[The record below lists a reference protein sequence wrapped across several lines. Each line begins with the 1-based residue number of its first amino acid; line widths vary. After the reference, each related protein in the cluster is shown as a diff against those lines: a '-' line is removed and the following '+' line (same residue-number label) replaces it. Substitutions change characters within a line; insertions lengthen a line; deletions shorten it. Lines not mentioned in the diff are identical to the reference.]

1 MLGPRSLSGLV
12 RWLLPVFFM
21 AGTLVSTPLFAETN
35 TDIFYLPD
43 SRVAGSLLDR
53 GDVESAASTRRFSLF
68 VTEGADSRR
77 LWSQTRLIFAPGLV
91 AVGILYTM
99 PSDVTGWDKD
109 VMAGKWW
116 DNVSRRPEWDK
127 NHLAINYIGH
137 AYFGGVY
144 YQVARKSG
152 YNQWDSFV
160 YTTLMSTFFWEY
172 GLEAFAERPSIQ
184 DLIYTPISGWL
195 CGEWAYRAEQRI
207 LANGSQ
213 VLGSGLLGGFS
224 LFFLDPVDHIGDWVN
239 RLSGRDLVITG
250 AVTLEV
256 SQLSPDRHSM
266 LGLGLAGRF

>member
-1 MLGPRSLSGLV
+1 ML
-12 RWLLPVFFM
+12 LLFFQGGIKVSAVVAADAT
-21 AGTLVSTPLFAETN
+21 AGFSVP
-35 TDIFYLPD
+35 
-43 SRVAGSLLDR
+43 GSLMAESVEEDTATPAARR
-53 GDVESAASTRRFSLF
+53 GFSLF
-68 VTEGADSRR
+68 VTEGADSKR
-77 LWSQTRLIFAPGLV
+77 LWSQTRLVFVSGLV
-91 AVGILYTM
+91 AAGIIYTM

-109 VMAGKWW
+109 IETSELADKWW

-127 NHLAINYIGH
+127 DDWVINYVGH

-195 CGEWAYRAEQRI
+195 CGEWAYHAEQRI
-207 LANGSQ
+207 MNNGSQ
-213 VLGSGLLGGFS
+213 VMGSELLGRIS

-239 RLSGRDLVITG
+239 RLSGRNLVITG
-250 AVTLEV
+250 AVNLELA
-256 SQLSPDRHSM
+256 QLSRGSHSM
-266 LGLGLAGRF
+266 FGLGLVGRF

>member
-1 MLGPRSLSGLV
+1 VLLLLFFQGGIRVSAVVAADATAGFYVPGSAMAESLQED
-12 RWLLPVFFM
+12 
-21 AGTLVSTPLFAETN
+21 TPA
-35 TDIFYLPD
+35 PPA
-43 SRVAGSLLDR
+43 RR
-53 GDVESAASTRRFSLF
+53 GFSLF
-68 VTEGADSRR
+68 VTEGADSKR
-77 LWSQTRLIFAPGLV
+77 LWSQTRLVFVSGLV
-91 AVGILYTM
+91 AAGIIYTM

-109 VMAGKWW
+109 IKASELADKWW

-127 NHLAINYIGH
+127 DDWVINYVGH

-195 CGEWAYRAEQRI
+195 CGEWAYGAEKRI
-207 LANGSQ
+207 LAQGGKVMGSEM
-213 VLGSGLLGGFS
+213 LGSLS

-250 AVTLEV
+250 AVSLEV
-256 SQLSPDRHSM
+256 SQLSPGSRSM
-266 LGLGLAGRF
+266 FGLGVAGRF